1 MNSNIV
7 TLWGILIPFLGTSL
21 GAGCVFFL
29 KNTGGVKLK
38 NLFSGFAAGV
48 MLASLFWS
56 LLTPALAEKSSL
68 VPVAVGFLLGM
79 GLFLLGDSFLEKINK
94 KSSLSGKNKM
104 ILAVTLHNVP
114 EGMAVGIAFAGA
126 RASAGITLTA
136 AFLLA
141 VGIALQ
147 NFPEGA
153 IISTPLKAIG
163 IPKRRA
169 FLWGV
174 FSGVVEPLG
183 ALISLT
189 LTSFTAKLLPFVLAF
204 AAGAMLFVV
213 SDELVPSLEGKEKKI
228 GLWGLSAGFLI
239 MMTLDVLFG

>member
-1 MNSNIV
+1 MNSNIL
-7 TLWGILIPFLGTSL
+7 TLCGILIPFFGTSL
-21 GAGCVFFL
+21 GAACVFFL
-29 KNTGGVKLK
+29 KNNAGLKLK

-56 LLTPALAEKSSL
+56 LLTPALSEKANL
-68 VPVAVGFLLGM
+68 TPVIIGFLFGM
-79 GLFLLGDSFLEKINK
+79 GLFLLGDSFLEKINSK
-94 KSSLSGKNKM
+94 TSLSGKSKM
-104 ILAVTLHNVP
+104 ILAVTLHNLP

-153 IISTPLKAIG
+153 IISTPLKALG
-163 IPKRRA
+163 IPKTRA

-174 FSGVVEPLG
+174 LSGVVEPLG
-183 ALISLT
+183 AVISLT
-189 LTSFTAKLLPFVLAF
+189 LTSFAARLLPFVLAF

-213 SDELVPSLEGKEKKI
+213 SDELIPSLEGKEKKKC
-228 GLWGLSAGFLI
+228 LE
-239 MMTLDVLFG
+239 V